1 MSTSLD
7 ESRQHLLDE
16 AAALADRS
24 VERPK
29 ELLNGY
35 YRHVAAEDLLERRA
49 EDLVGATLSH
59 RSLAMQRTP
68 GQAKVRVFTPSVEQ
82 EGWATGHTVIEVVT
96 DDMPF
101 LVDSVSAELNR
112 QSRAIHLLV
121 HPQLLVRRDE
131 DGRLLEVLGFDVDAT
146 NATDAGG
153 TDQPAGATAESWM
166 HLQIDRESDLA
177 DREELT
183 QRIQGILTQVRAAV
197 DDWPAMRERAREI
210 GAQIE
215 SDPPT
220 GLDEAQT
227 SEATALLDWMASGQF
242 TFLGY
247 REYALDS
254 RPDGEYLTTVPGSGL
269 GLLRAETQEDATK
282 EPAATP
288 LPPAVA
294 AKAREKHLCIIT
306 KANSRSP
313 VHRSVYLDYIG
324 IKAFDEAGEVTGERR
339 FLGLFTSSAY
349 TSSVSQVPFISAK
362 VDDVVKQSGFAH
374 DSHLAKDLLGVLE
387 TYPRDEL
394 FQADAAHLTETATS
408 VVHLAE
414 RRRTRLFLRKDDYGR
429 FMSCLVYLPR
439 DRYNTAV
446 RLRIEAILSRAFNG
460 AGVEY
465 TTRVSESSLA
475 RLHFVVRVPTGQRL
489 PDVDVTELE
498 RQLVAATRTWDEDL
512 SEVARSE
519 YGEEQGAR
527 LLGTYAHAFPEA
539 FKEDFH
545 ARVAVADLHLVEQL
559 QEEGDFRLN
568 LYHSPGAPEGERRL
582 KLYRRGSVSLS
593 EVLPYFTDLGIIVTD
608 ERPYELQRHDGTPVH
623 IYDFGLRATE
633 EASWTRGPEGMRTA
647 FQEAFEAV
655 WDGLAESDGFNAL
668 ILSAGLTWRQVVILR
683 TVAKYLRQAGTTFSQ
698 DYIEATLRGNAH
710 IARLLVELFEARF
723 DPDRFADDA
732 PSAGS
737 AEGSAGDA
745 GDERV
750 AAEEACTRVILG
762 ALDDVSSLDEDRILR
777 SFLSVI
783 RATLRTNFYQE
794 GPDGAPT
801 KPTVALKIDPGAVPG
816 MPSPK
821 PKFEIWVYGPR
832 VEGVH
837 LRFGHVARG
846 GLRWSDRREDF
857 RTEVLGLVKAQMVK
871 NAVIVPTGSK
881 GGFIAKQ
888 LPDPSDREAWLAEGI
903 EAYKLFISALLDVT
917 DNRESG
923 RIVAPPRVVRHDEED
938 PYLVVAADKGT
949 ASFSD
954 IANSVARDYGFW
966 LDDAFASGGSAG
978 YDHKGMGITAR
989 GAWESVKRHFREMD
1003 HDTQTQDFTV
1013 VGVGDMSG
1021 DVFGNGMLLSEH
1033 IRLVAAFDHR
1043 HIFIDPAPDA
1053 ATSYAER
1060 RRLFELPRSS
1070 WGDYDTG
1077 LISAGGG
1084 VFSRGAKSIRL
1095 TDEIREVL
1103 GLPADTETMTPA
1115 ELMKAVLQAPVD
1127 LLWNGGIGTYV
1138 KASTENNA
1146 QIGDRANDA
1155 IRVDGSQLRVKVV
1168 GEGGNLGFSQ
1178 LGRIEAAL
1186 GGVRINTDAIDNS
1199 AGVDTSD
1206 HEVNIKILLT
1216 GLMREDD
1223 LTLKQRNELLVAM
1236 TQDVGLAVLRDNYEQ
1251 NVLLGN
1257 ARAQDHQML
1266 GVHRRFMDWL
1276 TGRGELDRALEFLP
1290 DDATL
1295 EERAAQGRGL
1305 SSPEFSVLV
1314 AYAKLALKADLVQSK
1329 LPDEPWFHRSLAEYF
1344 PEPIRERFPDELDK
1358 HPLRREIIVNSVA
1371 NSIINRGGIT
1381 FIYRAME
1388 ETGASSEQ
1396 VARAFVVARE
1406 VFDLASF
1413 VAEVEALDN
1422 VVPTAVQTKAY
1433 LEFRR
1438 LLDRSVRWFLQNR
1451 PSSLDVAAEIERFG
1465 PHVAATRSRMADLLG
1480 GPERERM
1487 ERDVDTL
1494 EEAGVGREL
1503 AVRIATLLDVYSC
1516 LDIVEIAAET
1526 GRDLE
1531 EITPMYFAVS
1541 EYFEIDSLLFRVAEL
1556 AREDRWD
1563 SLARGAMRDDLY
1575 AVLDSLTRAVLES
1588 TDPELDAR
1596 DRLAAWV
1603 TENTASLERTKNA
1616 LIGIDSLTDAGLA
1629 PLSVALRSLRSIVR
1643 AGSATT

>member
-1 MSTSLD
+1 MTAERSETTLVMVDVDTGIDDSLALLFLLASPDAEIVGIASTAGNVPAPQVAANNLAWLDVARAGPIPVAVGSLTPLVVPLVTTEDTHGPQGIGYAELPASARSLD
-7 ESRQHLLDE
+7 ARSAAELWVDVVRAHPGEVIGLVTGPLTNLALALKREPELPLLLRRLVVMGGAFHYAGNTTPTAEWNVSVDPE
-16 AAALADRS
+16 AAKVVFDAFA
-24 VERPK
+24 VVP
-29 ELLNGY
+29 
-35 YRHVAAEDLLERRA
+35 AE
-49 EDLVGATLSH
+49 
-59 RSLAMQRTP
+59 
-68 GQAKVRVFTPSVEQ
+68 
-82 EGWATGHTVIEVVT
+82 
-96 DDMPF
+96 
-101 LVDSVSAELNR
+101 
-112 QSRAIHLLV
+112 
-121 HPQLLVRRDE
+121 
-131 DGRLLEVLGFDVDAT
+131 
-146 NATDAGG
+146 
-153 TDQPAGATAESWM
+153 
-166 HLQIDRESDLA
+166 
-177 DREELT
+177 
-183 QRIQGILTQVRAAV
+183 
-197 DDWPAMRERAREI
+197 
-210 GAQIE
+210 
-215 SDPPT
+215 
-220 GLDEAQT
+220 
-227 SEATALLDWMASGQF
+227 
-242 TFLGY
+242 
-247 REYALDS
+247 
-254 RPDGEYLTTVPGSGL
+254 
-269 GLLRAETQEDATK
+269 
-282 EPAATP
+282 
-288 LPPAVA
+288 
-294 AKAREKHLCIIT
+294 
-306 KANSRSP
+306 
-313 VHRSVYLDYIG
+313 
-324 IKAFDEAGEVTGERR
+324 
-339 FLGLFTSSAY
+339 
-349 TSSVSQVPFISAK
+349 
-362 VDDVVKQSGFAH
+362 
-374 DSHLAKDLLGVLE
+374 
-387 TYPRDEL
+387 
-394 FQADAAHLTETATS
+394 
-408 VVHLAE
+408 
-414 RRRTRLFLRKDDYGR
+414 
-429 FMSCLVYLPR
+429 
-439 DRYNTAV
+439 
-446 RLRIEAILSRAFNG
+446 
-460 AGVEY
+460 
-465 TTRVSESSLA
+465 
-475 RLHFVVRVPTGQRL
+475 
-489 PDVDVTELE
+489 
-498 RQLVAATRTWDEDL
+498 
-512 SEVARSE
+512 
-519 YGEEQGAR
+519 
-527 LLGTYAHAFPEA
+527 
-539 FKEDFH
+539 
-545 ARVAVADLHLVEQL
+545 
-559 QEEGDFRLN
+559 
-568 LYHSPGAPEGERRL
+568 
-582 KLYRRGSVSLS
+582 
-593 EVLPYFTDLGIIVTD
+593 
-608 ERPYELQRHDGTPVH
+608 
-623 IYDFGLRATE
+623 
-633 EASWTRGPEGMRTA
+633 
-647 FQEAFEAV
+647 
-655 WDGLAESDGFNAL
+655 
-668 ILSAGLTWRQVVILR
+668 
-683 TVAKYLRQAGTTFSQ
+683 
-698 DYIEATLRGNAH
+698 
-710 IARLLVELFEARF
+710 
-723 DPDRFADDA
+723 
-732 PSAGS
+732 
-737 AEGSAGDA
+737 
-745 GDERV
+745 
-750 AAEEACTRVILG
+750 
-762 ALDDVSSLDEDRILR
+762 
-777 SFLSVI
+777 
-783 RATLRTNFYQE
+783 
-794 GPDGAPT
+794 
-801 KPTVALKIDPGAVPG
+801 
-816 MPSPK
+816 
-821 PKFEIWVYGPR
+821 
-832 VEGVH
+832 
-837 LRFGHVARG
+837 
-846 GLRWSDRREDF
+846 
-857 RTEVLGLVKAQMVK
+857 
-871 NAVIVPTGSK
+871 
-881 GGFIAKQ
+881 
-888 LPDPSDREAWLAEGI
+888 
-903 EAYKLFISALLDVT
+903 
-917 DNRESG
+917 
-923 RIVAPPRVVRHDEED
+923 RVVRHDGD
-938 PYLVVAADKGT
+938 DTYLVVAADKGT
-949 ASFSD
+949 ATFSD
-954 IANSVARDYGFW
+954 LANSIAREYGFW
-966 LDDAFASGGSAG
+966 LDDAFASGGSIG

-989 GAWESVKRHFREMD
+989 GAWESVKRHFRELGL
-1003 HDTQTQDFTV
+1003 DTQTEDFTV

-1095 TDEIREVL
+1095 TDEIREGL

-1388 ETGASSEQ
+1388 ETGASCEQ